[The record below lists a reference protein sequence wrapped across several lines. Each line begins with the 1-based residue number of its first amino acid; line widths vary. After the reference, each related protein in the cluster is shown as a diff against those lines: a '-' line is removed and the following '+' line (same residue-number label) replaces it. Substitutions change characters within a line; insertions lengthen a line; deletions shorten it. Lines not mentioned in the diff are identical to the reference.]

1 MAERVINH
9 EMKER
14 FTAGAVKRAVLL
26 KHGDDPAI
34 GPGQLMMRVFVEAAD
49 DEGLAA

>member
-14 FTAGAVKRAVLL
+14 FAASAVKRAVLL
-26 KHGDDPAI
+26 KHGDDPGI
-34 GPGQLMMRVFVEAAD
+34 EEFRRELSLRLP
-49 DEGLAA
+49 